1 MPLKIDAYT
10 GFKEVLLALRRS
22 GPKTVPEFYLLF
34 DSSALGT
41 TIKIF
46 IKITEK

>member
-1 MPLKIDAYT
+1 MLLKIDAYPC
-10 GFKEVLLALRRS
+10 FREALLALRRS
-22 GPKTVPEFYLLF
+22 GPKTVSEFYLLF
-34 DSSALGT
+34 DSSELGT

>member
-1 MPLKIDAYT
+1 
-10 GFKEVLLALRRS
+10 
-22 GPKTVPEFYLLF
+22 LLF

-46 IKITEK
+46 IKITEKWIVFVGIMNISSSGTNFYWTHILQY